1 MIPIILPGNLEWLEM
16 KESVLS
22 IAVCIISA
30 PKAVFVNVI
39 TCRRKSFFEQPLA
52 TRGLWAGLN
61 FFLWIGQ
68 GGGDGTSRGSNGC
81 RRFIL
86 RFGHGNRAS
95 RGARRGSNGCRRYI
109 LRFGHGNRASRGAR
123 RGSNGCTGIPV
134 NSLWIMRGAGARML
148 FGNGYRRMTTRT
160 RTRTRTTRTR
170 MDVFEMI
177 LLGADNFYECE
188 FIRWVGFGK
197 CGVR

>member
-1 MIPIILPGNLEWLEM
+1 M

-81 RRFIL
+81 RRF
-86 RFGHGNRAS
+86 
-95 RGARRGSNGCRRYI
+95 I